1 MTVRKITSLTML
13 IAFLMLIL
21 TSIILYIVPQG
32 RVAFWADWHL
42 WGLTKTQWG
51 NLHINLGLLV
61 LVSGLVHIYY
71 NWRALVAY
79 MKDRARQIK
88 VFTPSFTVALMLTLG
103 VVVGTYYEIAPMGS
117 VISLGEAI
125 KARGAIKYGEPPYGH
140 AELSSLKVF
149 AGKQGLDLERSMVL
163 LEKAGLAVGDGNDT
177 IAEIAGH
184 NGLTPQQVYGVIKP
198 ALKDDHPAIMGLPQS
213 PPPGFG
219 NMTLGAVCSEYNLSL
234 PEVIRGLSQNNIK
247 AGAGMTIKQMA
258 QASGVSPMAVFE
270 RLHAL
275 EPSGN
280 PR

>member
-1 MTVRKITSLTML
+1 MMVRKITSLTLL
-13 IAFLMLIL
+13 IAFLLLIL

-51 NLHINLGLLV
+51 NLHINLGVLV
-61 LVSGLVHIYY
+61 LVSGLVHLYY

-79 MKDRARQIK
+79 MKNRARQIK

-117 VISLGEAI
+117 IIALGEAI
-125 KARGAIKYGEPPYGH
+125 KDRAAIRYGEPPYGH
-140 AELSSLKVF
+140 AELSPLKVF
-149 AGKQGLDLERSMVL
+149 AKKQGLDLERSLAL
-163 LEKAGLAVGDGNDT
+163 LKDAGLVVEDDSDT
-177 IAEIAGH
+177 IAKIAGN

-198 ALKDDHPAIMGLPQS
+198 AIKDEVSARKGLPEL

-234 PEVIRGLSQNNIK
+234 PEVIRGLSENDIK
-247 AGAGMTIKQMA
+247 AGAGMTIKQIA
-258 QASGVSPMAVFE
+258 QANGIPPMAVFD
-270 RLHAL
+270 RLHTL
-275 EPSGN
+275 DLP
-280 PR
+280 

>member
-1 MTVRKITSLTML
+1 ML

-103 VVVGTYYEIAPMGS
+103 VVVGTYYDVAPMGS
-117 VISLGEAI
+117 VIALGEAI
-125 KARGAIKYGEPPYGH
+125 KARGAMKYGEPPYGH

-198 ALKDDHPAIMGLPQS
+198 ALKDDRPAITGLPQS

-234 PEVIRGLSQNNIK
+234 PEVIRGLIENNIK
-247 AGAGMTIKQMA
+247 AGDRMTIKQMA